1 MAERRIIPPGIRDA
15 VAVAYADLLGRYDA
29 MDRSAVIPL
38 LIDRVTAT
46 AVPVLLEQ
54 FHVDFC
60 RPDATETQRRQLIKR
75 SIPWHR
81 TKGTPGALRELVE
94 YWYGITPTI
103 RERGY
108 FLLGSSRLDQDG
120 MGQPPQTP
128 FSLGVSRLGA
138 RLHLAET
145 SIFDFDVIVNHADAV
160 NAAVEREALAAMVAA
175 MQPARCR
182 ATVRFRGFR
191 CGDTYSRLGRDLLL
205 GTSGGLTE

>member
-38 LIDRVTAT
+38 LVDRVTAT
-46 AVPVLLEQ
+46 AIPVLLEQ

-60 RPDATETQRRQLIKR
+60 RPDATETQRRQLVKR

-81 TKGTPGALRELVE
+81 VKGTPGALRELVE

-103 RERGY
+103 RERTY
-108 FLLGSSRLDQDG
+108 FLLGSSRL
-120 MGQPPQTP
+120 GQEGLGVAPSTP
-128 FSLGVSRLGA
+128 FCLGLAKAGA
-138 RLHLAET
+138 RLSLPRPGKFH
-145 SIFDFDVIVNHADAV
+145 FDVIIAHADAV
-160 NAAVEREALAAMVAA
+160 AASVVRADVAA
-175 MQPARCR
+175 MATAMMPARSR

-191 CGDTYSRLGRDLLL
+191 LGDATYSQLGRDLLA
-205 GTSGGLTE
+205 